1 VKMNAYAKKFGG
13 DIKKGIAAMA
23 QDMRNGIK

>member
-1 VKMNAYAKKFGG
+1 MNAYAQKFGG

-23 QDMRNGIK
+23 RDMRNGN